1 MTIVMWVATPLLVAI
16 AVEDLRHRR
25 IRNRDVLV
33 LATFTGGVVA
43 ALAMGDGG
51 VMIAR
56 AVVGAGLA
64 ALPLAVAALSQPGR
78 MGGGDVK
85 LAAVTGA
92 LLGTV
97 SPWLS
102 LIVVA
107 SALLLTLGVLAL
119 RRAPRAPLAPA
130 LAAATVTA
138 LLLSALL

>member
-1 MTIVMWVATPLLVAI
+1 MTIVMWMATPLLVSI

-33 LATFTGGVVA
+33 LATFTGVVVA
-43 ALAMGDGG
+43 TLATGHGG
-51 VMIAR
+51 VMVTR
-56 AVVGAGLA
+56 AIVGAGLA
-64 ALPLAVAALSQPGR
+64 ALPLTVAALAQPGR

-102 LIVVA
+102 LIAVA

-119 RRAPRAPLAPA
+119 RRAPSAPLAPA
-130 LAAATVTA
+130 LAAVTVTA
-138 LLLSALL
+138 LLLSTLL

>member
-1 MTIVMWVATPLLVAI
+1 MTAAMWLATPLLAAM

-43 ALAMGDGG
+43 ALAMDHGA
-51 VMIAR
+51 VMITGAI
-56 AVVGAGLA
+56 VGAGLA
-64 ALPLAVAALSQPGR
+64 ASPLAVAALAQPSR

-102 LIVVA
+102 LIAVA

-119 RRAPRAPLAPA
+119 SRAPRAPLAPA
-130 LAAATVTA
+130 LAAATVTT
-138 LLLSALL
+138 LLLSTLL

>member
-1 MTIVMWVATPLLVAI
+1 MTAAMWLATPLLAVI

-33 LATFTGGVVA
+33 LATLTGAVVA
-43 ALAMGDGG
+43 ALAMDHGG
-51 VMIAR
+51 VMITGAI
-56 AVVGAGLA
+56 VGAGLA
-64 ALPLAVAALSQPGR
+64 ASPLAVAALAQPGR

-102 LIVVA
+102 LIAVA

-119 RRAPRAPLAPA
+119 RRAPKAPLAPA

-138 LLLSALL
+138 LLLSTLL